1 MKFGIFSGKLADQL
15 QELENSQTW
24 LENAHFFHKHE
35 NPETIA
41 AVFKVLDAESIDEA
55 LIKTKESGDI
65 LSKFNDL
72 DIFPIWQPIDR
83 STINLCDYMSGVI
96 VGWNN
101 FEKRYPMLAEM
112 SKRIN
117 EVTKNT
123 KKDIS
128 STIKQ

>member
-35 NPETIA
+35 NPETIT

-83 STINLCDYMSGVI
+83 STVNISDYMSGVI
-96 VGWNN
+96 VGWSNFAKNN
-101 FEKRYPMLAEM
+101 PMLAEIAR
-112 SKRIN
+112 RIS
-117 EVTKNT
+117 ETTKNT

-128 STIKQ
+128 STLE